1 MSSISIQTGNLNKCL
16 FLPPGAVYGVLTVG
30 IAFVVAMFSGV
41 IESSQLMTSATSGPL
56 LGVFLLAMLFPSVNW
71 KGAVAGMLWSHI
83 IILWITFG
91 GWMNVEK
98 KTELLPLSIDGC
110 DNSSF
115 NPHIRPPIS
124 EMLLN
129 YTLANST
136 FRDDLV
142 EVAVETAPNT

>member
-1 MSSISIQTGNLNKCL
+1 
-16 FLPPGAVYGVLTVG
+16 
-30 IAFVVAMFSGV
+30 MFSGV

-91 GWMNVEK
+91 GFMNVEK
-98 KTELLPLSIDGC
+98 KTQMLDLSIAGC

-115 NPHIRPPIS
+115 NPHIQPPVY
-124 EMLLN
+124 EMLNNLTQTTRISN
-129 YTLANST
+129 ASLPAI
-136 FRDDLV
+136 LQ

>member
-1 MSSISIQTGNLNKCL
+1 
-16 FLPPGAVYGVLTVG
+16 
-30 IAFVVAMFSGV
+30 MFSGV

-98 KTELLPLSIDGC
+98 KSEMLDLTIAGC

-115 NPHIRPPIS
+115 NPHIQPPVY
-124 EMLLN
+124 EMLHNL
-129 YTLANST
+129 TLARSAANST
-136 FRDDLV
+136 FLP

>member
-1 MSSISIQTGNLNKCL
+1 M
-16 FLPPGAVYGVLTVG
+16 YGVLTVG
-30 IAFVVAMFSGV
+30 IAFGVAMFSGV

-98 KTELLPLSIDGC
+98 KTELLDLTIDGC

-115 NPHIRPPIS
+115 NPYIRPPIS
-124 EMLLN
+124 AMLYN
-129 YTLANST
+129 YTLATSAANST
-136 FRDDLV
+136 FLPELE